1 MFCQALTFQSHT
13 TASLSPKPIA
23 AFQVL
28 ALCTTQSTAEFVHCT
43 HTACSKACNLLV
55 TCRFEKYAV
64 SVDSFWELLRAQKDA
79 ASQHVL
85 DEVLAKG
92 QELITMLGPGTFYG
106 AVPDS
111 TVTTVLLSVLQNC
124 LPDDNQLTAT
134 AAVDAQSLV
143 RVLVRAVAS
152 HLLQIMKPHSFLQQ
166 AHTGVRL
173 PAAYEHFFNN
183 RQEHYN
189 LKQLFCSILS
199 TKPLPSLAF
208 EGIDSA
214 DELTQAYAEAAAD
227 EPESSAAGEDR
238 AAAAASPHLLQNSP
252 QLLQSSPPESKWVIF
267 TSTTPDLDM
276 GYVLPAG
283 NCSHAF
289 AKPC

>member
-1 MFCQALTFQSHT
+1 ML
-13 TASLSPKPIA
+13 LS
-23 AFQVL
+23 
-28 ALCTTQSTAEFVHCT
+28 
-43 HTACSKACNLLV
+43 
-55 TCRFEKYAV
+55 CRFEKYAV

-106 AVPDS
+106 VVPDS
-111 TVTTVLLSVLQNC
+111 TVTTVLLSVLQNR

-152 HLLQIMKPHSFLQQ
+152 HLLQIVKPHSFLQQ
-166 AHTGVRL
+166 AHAGVCL
-173 PAAYEHFFNN
+173 PAAYEEFFNHK
-183 RQEHYN
+183 QEHYN
-189 LKQLFCSILS
+189 LKQLFCRILG
-199 TKPLPSLAF
+199 TEPLPSLAF
-208 EGIDSA
+208 EGIHSA
-214 DELTQAYAEAAAD
+214 DELQQAYAEAAD
-227 EPESSAAGEDR
+227 EPETSAAGEAR
-238 AAAAASPHLLQNSP
+238 AAAAALPQLLQNSP
-252 QLLQSSPPESKWVIF
+252 QLLQNSPPESKWVIF

-283 NCSHAF
+283 DCSHAF
-289 AKPC
+289 AK

>member
-152 HLLQIMKPHSFLQQ
+152 HLLQIMKPHSFL
-166 AHTGVRL
+166 
-173 PAAYEHFFNN
+173 
-183 RQEHYN
+183 
-189 LKQLFCSILS
+189 
-199 TKPLPSLAF
+199 
-208 EGIDSA
+208 
-214 DELTQAYAEAAAD
+214 
-227 EPESSAAGEDR
+227 
-238 AAAAASPHLLQNSP
+238 
-252 QLLQSSPPESKWVIF
+252 
-267 TSTTPDLDM
+267 
-276 GYVLPAG
+276 
-283 NCSHAF
+283 
-289 AKPC
+289 

>member
-1 MFCQALTFQSHT
+1 LHAHDE
-13 TASLSPKPIA
+13 AY
-23 AFQVL
+23 
-28 ALCTTQSTAEFVHCT
+28 
-43 HTACSKACNLLV
+43 SKAYNLLV
-55 TCRFEKYAV
+55 ICRFEKYAV
-64 SVDSFWELLRAQKDA
+64 SVDSFWELLRAQQDVT
-79 ASQHVL
+79 SQHVL

-111 TVTTVLLSVLQNC
+111 TVTTVLLSVLQNS

-134 AAVDAQSLV
+134 AAVDNQSLV

-166 AHTGVRL
+166 AHAGVRL
-173 PAAYEHFFNN
+173 PAAYERFFNH

-189 LKQLFCSILS
+189 LKQLLYSILG
-199 TKPLPSLAF
+199 TKPLPSLAC
-208 EGIDSA
+208 EGSDSA
-214 DELTQAYAEAAAD
+214 DELKQAYAEAAAD
-227 EPESSAAGEDR
+227 EPESSAAGEAR
-238 AAAAASPHLLQNSP
+238 AAAAASP

-276 GYVLPAG
+276 GYVLPG
-283 NCSHAF
+283 GGCSHAF
-289 AKPC
+289 AKYCCASTSDGCHVCPHSDTCLSAAASR

>member
-1 MFCQALTFQSHT
+1 MFCHNA
-13 TASLSPKPIA
+13 KPHSSIFVIEA
-23 AFQVL
+23 HCFIGF
-28 ALCTTQSTAEFVHCT
+28 CTQSLHHLKTSTVCT
-43 HTACSKACNLLV
+43 LHALDKAYSKAYNMLV
-55 TCRFEKYAV
+55 MCRFEKYAV

-111 TVTTVLLSVLQNC
+111 TVTTVLLSVLQSS
-124 LPDDNQLTAT
+124 LPDDSQLTAT
-134 AAVDAQSLV
+134 AAVDNRSLV

-166 AHTGVRL
+166 VHAGARL
-173 PAAYEHFFNN
+173 PAAYEHFSH

-189 LKQLFCSILS
+189 LKQLFCSILGS
-199 TKPLPSLAF
+199 KPLPSLAF

-214 DELTQAYAEAAAD
+214 DELKQAYAEAAAD
-227 EPESSAAGEDR
+227 EPETSAAGEAR
-238 AAAAASPHLLQNSP
+238 AAAAALP
-252 QLLQSSPPESKWVIF
+252 QLLQSSSPESKWVIF

-283 NCSHAF
+283 DCSHAF
-289 AKPC
+289 AK

>member
-1 MFCQALTFQSHT
+1 MLHAHDE
-13 TASLSPKPIA
+13 AY
-23 AFQVL
+23 
-28 ALCTTQSTAEFVHCT
+28 
-43 HTACSKACNLLV
+43 SKAYGMLV

-79 ASQHVL
+79 ASQHIL
-85 DEVLAKG
+85 DKVLAKG

-111 TVTTVLLSVLQNC
+111 TVTTVLLSVLQNS
-124 LPDDNQLTAT
+124 LPNDNQLTAT
-134 AAVDAQSLV
+134 AAVDNQSLV

-152 HLLQIMKPHSFLQQ
+152 HLLQIVKPHSFLQQ
-166 AHTGVRL
+166 AHAGVRL
-173 PAAYEHFFNN
+173 PAAYEHFFNH
-183 RQEHYN
+183 RQERYN
-189 LKQLFCSILS
+189 LKQLLCSILS
-199 TKPLPSLAF
+199 AKPLPSLAF
-208 EGIDSA
+208 EGINSA

-227 EPESSAAGEDR
+227 EPETSAAGEAR
-238 AAAAASPHLLQNSP
+238 AAAAASP

-276 GYVLPAG
+276 GYVLPGG

-289 AKPC
+289 AKQCWPSRFAHLMAVFFALILIPACVQLHQDSSMCADMQ